1 VRKPIAGN
9 PSFPTP
15 RLLLGA
21 ALIALT
27 ASASSQTPNPP
38 DWQTAAGGKLRFD
51 VASVRQSAPNAP
63 YAGNVDLEG
72 SDYFVRYHGGLVTT
86 DGSLISYI
94 AFAYKIQDASN
105 YPLLQ
110 AQLPKWAE
118 TEQLYVEARPE
129 GTPTKDQIRLMMQ
142 SLLADRFKLA
152 IHTETRQLPMYA
164 LMLDKPGK
172 PGPQLLPHPD
182 DGLCTKMPDKS
193 PPPARNA
200 PPAPWCAL
208 IVFTDNPQLPHMRMM
223 DFTMEQIAGGL
234 ETVGVAAGGLDRIPI
249 LDRTGLTGKFDINLE
264 FQRQP
269 KPGQPPTPESEPAEP
284 GPSFVE
290 ALKTQ
295 AGLKLVKQIGP
306 VDVYIID
313 HVEPPSEN

>member
-1 VRKPIAGN
+1 MPKPIAGN

-27 ASASSQTPNPP
+27 ASASAQTTTLP
-38 DWQTAAGGKLRFD
+38 DWQTAAGGKLSFE

-63 YAGNVDLEG
+63 YSGNVDLEG
-72 SDYFVRYHGGLVTT
+72 SDYFLRYNGGLVRM
-86 DGSLISYI
+86 DGLLVNYI
-94 AFAYKIQDASN
+94 AFAYKIEDTSQ
-105 YPLLQ
+105 YPQLY
-110 AQLPKWAE
+110 AQLPKWTQ
-118 TEQLYVEARPE
+118 TEQFFVEARPT
-129 GTPTKDQIRLMMQ
+129 GSPTKDQIRLMMQ

-152 IHTETRQLPMYA
+152 IHTETRQLPLYA
-164 LMLDKPGK
+164 LMLDQPGK
-172 PGPQLLPHPD
+172 PGPRLHPHPD

-193 PPPARNA
+193 PPPAKNSL
-200 PPAPWCAL
+200 PPSCSL
-208 IVFTDNPQLPHMRMM
+208 IIFTENPQLPHMRMM
-223 DFTMEQIAGGL
+223 GFTMEQIAGGL
-234 ETVGVAAGGLDRIPI
+234 ETVGVIAGGLDRIPI

-269 KPGQPPTPESEPAEP
+269 KAGRPPDPEAEPEEP
-284 GPSFVE
+284 GPSFTE
-290 ALKTQ
+290 ALKNQ

-313 HVEPPSEN
+313 HIEPPSEN